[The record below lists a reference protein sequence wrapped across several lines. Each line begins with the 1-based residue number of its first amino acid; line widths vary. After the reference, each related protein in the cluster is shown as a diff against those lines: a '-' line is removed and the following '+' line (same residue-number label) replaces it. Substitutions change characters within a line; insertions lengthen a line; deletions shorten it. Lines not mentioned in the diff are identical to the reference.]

1 MDTFR
6 RIRNVDT
13 FGHTVMSNRTRLG
26 ELDTFEGKDTFL
38 SVSYILPGMDFR
50 IFEIAK
56 RLDSSLFCC
65 KVKLYHYN

>member
-13 FGHTVMSNRTRLG
+13 FGHTVTSNRTRLG

-38 SVSYILPGMDFR
+38 SVLYVLFL
-50 IFEIAK
+50 K
-56 RLDSSLFCC
+56 RHTGTH
-65 KVKLYHYN
+65 VNVRKLYVDGWCTN